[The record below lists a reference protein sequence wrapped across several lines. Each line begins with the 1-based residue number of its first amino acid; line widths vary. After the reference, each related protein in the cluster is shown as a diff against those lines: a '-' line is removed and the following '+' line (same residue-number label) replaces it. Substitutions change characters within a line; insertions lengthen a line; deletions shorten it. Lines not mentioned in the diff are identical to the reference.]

1 MEDVRLAYAVT
12 AYGVQSVTVNTSHTV
27 LTDALDAAGVYVGM
41 TRGRDSNILHI
52 VAADLDDAREQFTE
66 ALIRDR
72 ADRGLAEATE
82 RAREGVAG
90 LIADGPVAL
99 VNAERDRIAERI
111 AKAEQETA
119 HWMNALAAL
128 REQSQRHETERE
140 QRREVVNS
148 ADAHAAQVFAEVVEP
163 LVQQA
168 IADGSAYL
176 DAQEHAFA
184 AHRAQAGSGRFRKR
198 TAARRAKEAD
208 AARNTAERALRD
220 RWRDVPHSEAGMP
233 LWAQMVAQREADVDP
248 RLIEAKEQAKQTH
261 QAASDAANQHTAEDA
276 TLSRRVLRGSHSRA
290 VTVRIEKLRKQ
301 VAQDYRYLLQ
311 LDALPPAEA
320 AQLVRERVVPVEVQ
334 RLVAEEAR
342 NAPEARAAQLRHV
355 DGPSYERGRG
365 HDSQR
370 EGPTL
375 GR

>member
-1 MEDVRLAYAVT
+1 MRDVIARSTSPEDSITTATNEEAQVLNERIRAERVERGEVDDARTIFGSDGLPIGVGDVIQTRRNDSAIGVANRQTWTVQHVTDTGDVLAVETANGRKRQRTVALPAEYVMEDVRLAYAVT

-140 QRREVVNS
+140 QRREVVNT

-168 IADGSAYL
+168 IAEADPAYL

-184 AHRAQAGSGRFRKR
+184 DIAQAGSGRLVSAPPPARRRKR
-198 TAARRAKEAD
+198 MPPAISPSALYGIGGVTYRAARPACPFGHRWSPS
-208 AARNTAERALRD
+208 ARRT
-220 RWRDVPHSEAGMP
+220 
-233 LWAQMVAQREADVDP
+233 
-248 RLIEAKEQAKQTH
+248 
-261 QAASDAANQHTAEDA
+261 
-276 TLSRRVLRGSHSRA
+276 
-290 VTVRIEKLRKQ
+290 
-301 VAQDYRYLLQ
+301 
-311 LDALPPAEA
+311 
-320 AQLVRERVVPVEVQ
+320 
-334 RLVAEEAR
+334 
-342 NAPEARAAQLRHV
+342 
-355 DGPSYERGRG
+355 
-365 HDSQR
+365 
-370 EGPTL
+370 
-375 GR
+375 